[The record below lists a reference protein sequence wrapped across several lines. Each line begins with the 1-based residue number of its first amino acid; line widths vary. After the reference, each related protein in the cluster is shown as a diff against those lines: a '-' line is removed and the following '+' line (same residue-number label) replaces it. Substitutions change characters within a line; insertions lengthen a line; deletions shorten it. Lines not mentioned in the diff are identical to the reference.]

1 MRFELKKTLIGV
13 AALSLL
19 LPVASHA
26 QTTKGPWIFDGFN
39 RSPRDGLG
47 STCVSAGG
55 ADHAFDAMNCTTAA
69 GAAQVAREAAIAARQ
84 AADQEAK
91 AAYAAKAAAWQD
103 KLLEVEPGSGLKPG
117 QHGAYAY
124 DGANDADIRDGFGRN
139 CIKDGRWGVPLATE
153 SCEPELYSKWRA
165 KQPRAYEPD
174 LARRLP
180 YTAEKADRSALKS
193 SIADEDLAKRIDQ
206 PPPLKARSALDDMDR
221 SPGAAPPPEPFKAEA
236 APIVDNSLPDFPV
249 TKYDGGGAGVVAG
262 AAGVAGVAALASGDK
277 SSADDAEDLTD
288 AGPAEI
294 YADDD
299 VTPDMML
306 SDADRALPD
315 DGIPDDNRPLPDD
328 DILEDGPAAVFADE
342 YELVTPDMMLSDA
355 DRALPGD
362 GIQGADMAMP
372 GDDPEAEG
380 PAEVYADDAEM
391 VIPDMML
398 SDADRALPGD
408 SIQGADMAMPGDDPE
423 AEGPAEVYADDA
435 EMVTPDMML
444 SDADRALPPETAAPV
459 AETPKPKPAP
469 AVAPRDETMADFPVT
484 KYELPKAAEAP
495 KAAAAPKAAPKPPT
509 ELPVTIKSDGLFG
522 FDRSDL
528 RNELVIKLDAVADML
543 NGAKYDKIT
552 VVGHAD
558 PIGSAKYNQALSER
572 RAAAVKKYLEGKGV
586 DGSRISTSGKGE
598 SELVVKYQDCAG
610 KRKKALI
617 KCFEPNRRVV
627 IDAAG
632 TRTAK

>member
-1 MRFELKKTLIGV
+1 MLVCGTLSSLFCRSSVQGGGGFGERRPAKNNSTLRNGDAMRFELKKTLIGV

-328 DILEDGPAAVFADE
+328 DLIEDGPAAVFADE

-362 GIQGADMAMP
+362 G
-372 GDDPEAEG
+372 
-380 PAEVYADDAEM
+380 
-391 VIPDMML
+391 
-398 SDADRALPGD
+398 
-408 SIQGADMAMPGDDPE
+408 IQGADMAMPGDDPE

>member
-84 AADQEAK
+84 AADEEAK

-328 DILEDGPAAVFADE
+328 DLIEDGPAAVFADE

-355 DRALPGD
+355 DRALPGN
-362 GIQGADMAMP
+362 GIQGAD
-372 GDDPEAEG
+372 
-380 PAEVYADDAEM
+380 
-391 VIPDMML
+391 I
-398 SDADRALPGD
+398 
-408 SIQGADMAMPGDDPE
+408 AMPGDDPE

>member
-1 MRFELKKTLIGV
+1 
-13 AALSLL
+13 
-19 LPVASHA
+19 
-26 QTTKGPWIFDGFN
+26 
-39 RSPRDGLG
+39 
-47 STCVSAGG
+47 
-55 ADHAFDAMNCTTAA
+55 
-69 GAAQVAREAAIAARQ
+69 
-84 AADQEAK
+84 
-91 AAYAAKAAAWQD
+91 
-103 KLLEVEPGSGLKPG
+103 
-117 QHGAYAY
+117 
-124 DGANDADIRDGFGRN
+124 
-139 CIKDGRWGVPLATE
+139 
-153 SCEPELYSKWRA
+153 
-165 KQPRAYEPD
+165 
-174 LARRLP
+174 
-180 YTAEKADRSALKS
+180 
-193 SIADEDLAKRIDQ
+193 
-206 PPPLKARSALDDMDR
+206 
-221 SPGAAPPPEPFKAEA
+221 
-236 APIVDNSLPDFPV
+236 
-249 TKYDGGGAGVVAG
+249 
-262 AAGVAGVAALASGDK
+262 
-277 SSADDAEDLTD
+277 
-288 AGPAEI
+288 
-294 YADDD
+294 
-299 VTPDMML
+299 
-306 SDADRALPD
+306 
-315 DGIPDDNRPLPDD
+315 
-328 DILEDGPAAVFADE
+328 
-342 YELVTPDMMLSDA
+342 
-355 DRALPGD
+355 
-362 GIQGADMAMP
+362 
-372 GDDPEAEG
+372 
-380 PAEVYADDAEM
+380 
-391 VIPDMML
+391 
-398 SDADRALPGD
+398 
-408 SIQGADMAMPGDDPE
+408 MAMPGDDPE

>member
-1 MRFELKKTLIGV
+1 MLVCGTLSSLFCRSSVQGGGGFGERRPAKNNSTLRNGDAMRFELKKTLIGV

-84 AADQEAK
+84 AADEEAK

-328 DILEDGPAAVFADE
+328 DLIEDGPAAVFADE

-362 GIQGADMAMP
+362 G
-372 GDDPEAEG
+372 
-380 PAEVYADDAEM
+380 
-391 VIPDMML
+391 
-398 SDADRALPGD
+398 
-408 SIQGADMAMPGDDPE
+408 IQGADMAMPGDDPE

>member
-328 DILEDGPAAVFADE
+328 DLIEDGPAAVFADE

-355 DRALPGD
+355 DRALPGN
-362 GIQGADMAMP
+362 GIQGAD
-372 GDDPEAEG
+372 
-380 PAEVYADDAEM
+380 
-391 VIPDMML
+391 I
-398 SDADRALPGD
+398 
-408 SIQGADMAMPGDDPE
+408 AMPGDDPE

>member
-1 MRFELKKTLIGV
+1 MLVCGTLSSLFCRSSVQGGGGFGERRPAKNNSTLRNGDAMRFELKKTLIGV

-328 DILEDGPAAVFADE
+328 DLIEDGPAAVFADE

-380 PAEVYADDAEM
+380 PAEMYADDE
-391 VIPDMML
+391 
-398 SDADRALPGD
+398 
-408 SIQGADMAMPGDDPE
+408 
-423 AEGPAEVYADDA
+423 

>member
-84 AADQEAK
+84 AADEEAK

-262 AAGVAGVAALASGDK
+262 AAGVAGVAALASSDK

-288 AGPAEI
+288 VGPAEI

-328 DILEDGPAAVFADE
+328 DLIEDGPAAVFADE

-362 GIQGADMAMP
+362 G
-372 GDDPEAEG
+372 
-380 PAEVYADDAEM
+380 
-391 VIPDMML
+391 
-398 SDADRALPGD
+398 
-408 SIQGADMAMPGDDPE
+408 IQGADMAMPGDDPE